1 MENNGTQ
8 PVASAAAL
16 AENAL
21 PTMKKNSRRKRV
33 VIVGMGFGGLEAA
46 RALSKTGL
54 DVVVLDR
61 RNFHLFQPLLYQ
73 VATAM
78 LDQETVAHSIRA
90 ITRNWRNTRFRM
102 AEVQNVDFQ
111 NKRVLASD
119 VAVEYDYLVLA
130 AGSVTNFFGNEEI
143 QRNAF
148 DLKQLHD
155 AVSLRNHILSAYES
169 AAKTRDPVE
178 REALMSFVIV
188 GGGPTGV
195 EFAGAL
201 SELTQHVLSKDYP
214 ELPVKRSR
222 VILIES
228 GGELLS
234 PFEPKLR
241 DYALKRLRKMGV
253 EVRLNTRVSGVEAQR
268 VLIKDSEPIQAR
280 TLFWAAGVRAA
291 PLVEAIQ
298 VEKAK
303 GGRVPVA
310 PDLSLPDHP
319 GVFVIGDL
327 AYLEQDGQ
335 PLPMLAPVAMQGG
348 EFVGKTIAQREGKRR
363 GKEPLPDAFHYF
375 DKGTMAV
382 IGRYSAVAEV
392 PRELAGREIKIR
404 GFLAWLAWLGLH
416 LYYLVGF
423 RNRLA
428 AIVNWGYSYVLYDQ
442 QVRLITRE
450 TKSTGDDAVPVALGA
465 VPAGAHALT
474 DPEKSMN
481 VQGNINPRGNAQ

>member
-8 PVASAAAL
+8 PAAP
-16 AENAL
+16 AENAV
-21 PTMKKNSRRKRV
+21 PTMKKNARRKRV

-78 LDQETVAHSIRA
+78 LDVETVAHSIRA
-90 ITRNWRNTRFRM
+90 ITRGWKNTRFRM
-102 AEVQNVDFQ
+102 AEVQSVDFQ
-111 NKRVLASD
+111 NQRVLAND

-130 AGSVTNFFGNEEI
+130 AGSVTNFFGNAEI

-155 AVSLRNHILSAYES
+155 AVSLRNHILSSYES
-169 AAKTRDPVE
+169 AAITRDSAE

-214 ELPVKRSR
+214 ELPVKKSR

-234 PFEPKLR
+234 PFDPKLR
-241 DYALKRLRKMGV
+241 DYAFKRLQKMGV

-268 VLIKDSEPIQAR
+268 VLIKDGEPIEAR

-291 PLVEAIQ
+291 PLAEAIQ

-303 GGRVPVA
+303 GGRVPVS
-310 PDLSLPDHP
+310 PDLSLPEHP
-319 GVFVIGDL
+319 NVFIIGDM
-327 AYLEQDGQ
+327 ANLEQDGAT
-335 PLPMLAPVAMQGG
+335 LPMLAPVAMQGG
-348 EFVGKTIAQREGKRR
+348 EFVGKTIAEREGKRR
-363 GKEPLPDAFHYF
+363 DEEPMPKTFRYL

-392 PRELAGREIKIR
+392 PRELFGRELKFQ
-404 GFLAWLAWLGLH
+404 GFTAWLAWLGLH

-428 AIVNWGYSYVLYDQ
+428 ALVNWGYSYLLYDQ

-450 TKSTGDDAVPVALGA
+450 TKSIGDDAAPVALGA
-465 VPAGAHALT
+465 VPAGAHAST
-474 DPEKSMN
+474 DPAKSMN
-481 VQGNINPRGNAQ
+481 VQGNINPRGNAE